1 MAQSA
6 AEEIEI
12 DRQDA
17 DPDPTRVPQIG
28 FYRP

>member
-12 DRQDA
+12 GRQDA
-17 DPDPTRVPQIG
+17 DPTMVPQIG
-28 FYRP
+28 FYSS